1 MEIPVLPV
9 GLGGNMP
16 QTPTKP
22 VDLEDA
28 LSELVDDQDFI
39 ILDRKFGRFNIFE
52 AMGAVRRELEH
63 SNLLA
68 YILSPDRPHGLGAEI
83 LRRILRAMLEK
94 LPKEKRPIRALDI
107 AIADLDDAFVQREQD
122 NIDILIE
129 LPSLKLI
136 VLIENKVGAKASEGQ
151 LERYKEKIAKQFPD
165 WRRLLI
171 FLTPEGT
178 DPEDDDYLAFS
189 YVDVSQVIQGYLND
203 QGSVQLSEIALI
215 LSHYLEMLRRH
226 VVVDDELKSIAL
238 KIYERHKEA
247 LDFIFDSRPEPGSFL
262 GVVRSLME
270 NDLRLQ
276 TDKQIS
282 SIARFVPKEWVDVP
296 ALNACPSD
304 KWTKSK
310 RNLIFEIKSFKTS
323 ASDFSDRILLS
334 LILGP
339 SDTLIREHFH
349 VSTGK
354 KPELFKKRS
363 PSINKDWTTIYA
375 TELLTKAAA
384 LKMDD
389 NEKTSALEKAWS
401 DFAQRDLPDLT
412 KGILEI
418 ASTAPAV

>member
-1 MEIPVLPV
+1 MPEIAT
-9 GLGGNMP
+9 N
-16 QTPTKP
+16 KP

-28 LSELVDDQDFI
+28 LSELVDDQDFM

-52 AMGAVRRELEH
+52 ALGTVRRELEH
-63 SNLLA
+63 SNMLA

-94 LPKEKRPIRALDI
+94 LPKDKRPIRALDI
-107 AIADLDDAFVQREQD
+107 AIADLDDAFVQRERD

-129 LPSLKLI
+129 FPSLKLI

-151 LERYKEKIAKQFPD
+151 LERYKGKIAKQFPD

-171 FLTPEGT
+171 FLTPEGA

-189 YVDVSQVIQGYLND
+189 YVDVTQVIQGYLTD
-203 QGSVQLSEIALI
+203 QNSVQLSEIGLI

-226 VVVDDELKSIAL
+226 VVPDDELKSTAL

-247 LDFIFDSRPEPGSFL
+247 LDFIFESRPEPGSFL

-270 NDLRLQ
+270 NDPNLQ
-276 TDKQIS
+276 LDKQIS
-282 SIARFVPKEWVDVP
+282 SIARFVPKDWVDVP
-296 ALNACPSD
+296 TLNACPSD
-304 KWTKSK
+304 RWTKTK
-310 RNLIFEIKSFKTS
+310 RNLIFEIKSFKTPG
-323 ASDFSDRILLS
+323 SDFSDRILLS

-339 SDTLIREHFH
+339 SDPSIREHFYLLA
-349 VSTGK
+349 GM
-354 KPELFKKRS
+354 KPSLFKRRS
-363 PSINKDWTTIYA
+363 PSIYKDWTTIYA

-389 NEKTSALEKAWS
+389 NEKTSALEKAWNEFVQS
-401 DFAQRDLPDLT
+401 DLTNLT

-418 ASTAPAV
+418 ATTAPKV

>member
-1 MEIPVLPV
+1 MPEIA
-9 GLGGNMP
+9 
-16 QTPTKP
+16 TTKP

-28 LSELVDDQDFI
+28 LSELVDDQDFM

-52 AMGAVRRELEH
+52 ALGTVRRELEH
-63 SNLLA
+63 SNMLA

-94 LPKEKRPIRALDI
+94 LPKDKRPVRALDI
-107 AIADLDDAFVQREQD
+107 AIADLDDAFVQRERD

-129 LPSLKLI
+129 FPSLKLI

-151 LERYKEKIAKQFPD
+151 LERYKGKIAKQFPD

-171 FLTPEGT
+171 FLTPEGA

-189 YVDVSQVIQGYLND
+189 YVDVTQVIQGYLTD
-203 QGSVQLSEIALI
+203 QNSVQLSEIGLI

-226 VVVDDELKSIAL
+226 VVPDDELKSTAF

-247 LDFIFDSRPEPGSFL
+247 LDFIFESRPEPGSFL

-270 NDLRLQ
+270 NDPNLQ
-276 TDKQIS
+276 LDKQIS
-282 SIARFVPKEWVDVP
+282 SIARFVPKDWVDVP
-296 ALNACPSD
+296 TLNACPSD
-304 KWTKSK
+304 RWTKTK
-310 RNLIFEIKSFKTS
+310 RNLIFEIKSFKTPG
-323 ASDFSDRILLS
+323 SDFSDRILLS

-339 SDTLIREHFH
+339 SDPSIREHFYL
-349 VSTGK
+349 SAGK
-354 KPELFKKRS
+354 KPNLFKKRS
-363 PSINKDWTTIYA
+363 PSIYKDWTTIYA

-389 NEKTSALEKAWS
+389 NEKTSALEKAWNEFVQS
-401 DFAQRDLPDLT
+401 DLPNLT

-418 ASTAPAV
+418 ATTAPKV